1 MVTCHVLCFIFI
13 TCKWFIKKELPK
25 DPLEGEGQ
33 DREEEKPDKQETSEA
48 RFSLISGKAFLRAV
62 PTEGLG
68 FPTPTP
74 GSHFHIGEYR
84 QKGIVKWQALSA
96 VLAMHDEVLMKMRGL
111 RSSEYTHSRN
121 PNAGGEFT
129 CCYHFFLLFWENL
142 LLLRFVPRVGQ
153 KKMLD
158 EILSALLFPG

>member
-25 DPLEGEGQ
+25 DPLEVEGQ
-33 DREEEKPDKQETSEA
+33 DREEEKPDKQETPEA

-62 PTEGLG
+62 PTGELG

-74 GSHFHIGEYR
+74 GSHSHIGECR
-84 QKGIVKWQALSA
+84 HKSIVKWQALSA
-96 VLAMHDEVLMKMRGL
+96 VLAMHDEVLMKMCGL
-111 RSSEYTHSRN
+111 RSSEYTRSRN

-129 CCYHFFLLFWENL
+129 CCYHFFLLLWENL
-142 LLLRFVPRVGQ
+142 LLLRFMPQVGQ
-153 KKMLD
+153 MRMLD
-158 EILSALLFPG
+158 EILSALLFLG